1 MIEKEV
7 YEGEIEHQVCCYEPR
22 DKEFLSATQI
32 KESDLKKYD
41 LKEGDKIR
49 YTIDKDD
56 YVAVVVGKIEKKN
69 IPMKIKN

>member
-1 MIEKEV
+1 MTKNDIC
-7 YEGEIEHQVCCYEPR
+7 EGEIEHQVCCYEPR

-49 YTIDKDD
+49 YTIDKEDF
-56 YVAVVVGKIEKKN
+56 AVVVGKIEKKN